1 MLGILITVGIIVIII
16 AIVLFIA
23 SKWLKTYNTFKTL
36 YVGEKHAM
44 VEIKVALKQR
54 VQIYNNLA
62 QVIRNYSGHEHDT
75 FLDTAKER
83 GGIKDGSGLS
93 VLFER
98 YPELKANDMHETL
111 MGNDSITE
119 VEARVKNA
127 IDKHNNGVNYY
138 NTKLK
143 TFPTSIVGNFYN
155 FTELDYFSFDNAE
168 YEELSM
174 FEEKQC

>member
-16 AIVLFIA
+16 VVVLSIA
-23 SKWLKTYNTFKTL
+23 SKWLKTYNSFKTMFE
-36 YVGEKHAM
+36 GEKNAM

-62 QVIRNYSGHEHDT
+62 QVIQNYSGHEHDT
-75 FLDTAKER
+75 ILDTIKER

-93 VLFER
+93 VLFEK
-98 YPELKANDMHETL
+98 YPELKANNMHETL

-119 VEARVKNA
+119 VETRVRNA

-138 NTKLK
+138 NTKVN
-143 TFPTSIVGNFYN
+143 TFPTNIVGNFYN

-174 FEEKQC
+174 FEEKKC